1 MLSIYKNNLIKI
13 GSTSIRERSSFMS
26 NIQTAEISNLSVL
39 FQNSGKQLYNIRS
52 LILNFYSKINMFDMK
67 EAESNLDELYVL
79 FSELDELVHMNIRD
93 DLYQAVFKD
102 PVIRSLLPAIHRSYS
117 NFFSIHETNMA
128 REILNND
135 NPWEMLE
142 SFPLY
147 QRYVNLIKD
156 QVENS
161 ADIKRLAFIGC
172 GPLPITLI
180 LFSKLYG
187 VYCIGIDK
195 DPEAVELAKKC
206 VKHFGLEK
214 EINIVL
220 GDETVLSRVE
230 WDSVLIAGL
239 TEPKTRIFRN
249 LYSIIK
255 KKKLELKKPI
265 SICYRNYTG
274 MRQLL
279 YWPVRSEHI
288 RGFKKIKEIA
298 PSNGVNNTLVFL
310 ECE

>member
-1 MLSIYKNNLIKI
+1 
-13 GSTSIRERSSFMS
+13 MS
-26 NIQTAEISNLSVL
+26 NIQTAEISNSSVL
-39 FQNSGKQLYNIRS
+39 FQDIGKQLYSIRS
-52 LILNFYSKINMFDMK
+52 LLLDFYSKINMLDLK
-67 EAESNLDELYVL
+67 GAESNMGELYEL
-79 FSELDELVHMNIRD
+79 FSEMDELVHMNVSEE
-93 DLYQAVFKD
+93 LNQTVLKD

-117 NFFSIHETNMA
+117 NFFSVHETHLA

-147 QRYVNLIKD
+147 QRYVNLIRD

-172 GPLPITLI
+172 GPLPVTPL

-214 EINIVL
+214 EISIIL
-220 GDETVLSRVE
+220 GDETVLSEVE

-249 LYSIIK
+249 LYNIIR
-255 KKKLELKKPI
+255 KKKLELEKPI

-279 YWPVRSEHI
+279 YWPVRLEHI
-288 RGFKKIKEIA
+288 RGFKKIKEVA
-298 PSNGVNNTLVFL
+298 PSSGVNNTLVFL